1 MSEETV
7 YTMRFARMSD
17 YKKVYKIMQHMENE
31 IDDTSIF
38 VADDKAFVKS
48 HIEKEG
54 FIAVAS
60 FQNKIAAFLIV
71 RFPEDSEDNLGLDL
85 AFDEESLYRVNHMES
100 VMVVEKHRGKLLQQ
114 KLIKFAEP
122 IAKDMGYTIAMA
134 TVSPD
139 NLYSLD
145 NFLSLGYKEVLR
157 KEKYDGVVRIILKKN
172 L

>member
-1 MSEETV
+1 MKEET

-17 YKKVYKIMQHMENE
+17 YKRVYKIMEHMEHE

-38 VADDKAFVKS
+38 VADDKTFVKN

-54 FIAVAS
+54 FIAVAGYEK
-60 FQNKIAAFLIV
+60 KIAAFLIV

-85 AFDEESLYRVNHMES
+85 GFDEEALNRVNHMES
-100 VMVVEKHRGKLLQQ
+100 VIVVEAHRGNQLQQ

-122 IAKDMGYTIAMA
+122 VAKAMGYTISMA

-139 NLYSLD
+139 NSYSLN
-145 NFLSLGYKEVLR
+145 NFLELGYEEMLR
-157 KEKYDGVVRIILKKN
+157 KIKYDDVERIVLKKD